1 MKMDKIIKQAQRM
14 QAQMALAQEELQNT
28 VLEGTAG
35 GGAVKV
41 TANGHGEVLSVVID
55 KEVVNPD
62 DVEMLE
68 DLVLGAIKEAT
79 SKARALSEQKMSA
92 LTGGMGVGGTMDV
105 ISGNLTRA
113 PKAWQKCGMEWLY
126 RVIQEPSRW
135 RRIAKLPLF
144 VWYLILTCLHLDR
157 YKDDAFSEEKR

>member
-1 MKMDKIIKQAQRM
+1 MVAGTRDGYFKEEETASICAKIRESRADIIFVGFGVPKQ
-14 QAQMALAQEELQNT
+14 EYW
-28 VLEGTAG
+28 LEKHIAET
-35 GGAVKV
+35 GAVV
-41 TANGHGEVLSVVID
+41 
-55 KEVVNPD
+55 
-62 DVEMLE
+62 
-68 DLVLGAIKEAT
+68 
-79 SKARALSEQKMSA
+79 
-92 LTGGMGVGGTMDV
+92 GMGVGGTMDV

>member
-1 MKMDKIIKQAQRM
+1 MRADIIFVGFGVPKQ
-14 QAQMALAQEELQNT
+14 EYW
-28 VLEGTAG
+28 LEKHIAET
-35 GGAVKV
+35 GAVV
-41 TANGHGEVLSVVID
+41 
-55 KEVVNPD
+55 
-62 DVEMLE
+62 
-68 DLVLGAIKEAT
+68 
-79 SKARALSEQKMSA
+79 
-92 LTGGMGVGGTMDV
+92 GMGVGGTMDV

>member
-1 MKMDKIIKQAQRM
+1 M
-14 QAQMALAQEELQNT
+14 QLTSLA
-28 VLEGTAG
+28 VA
-35 GGAVKV
+35 AV
-41 TANGHGEVLSVVID
+41 TAVLCADILHWMQTPDVIFHD
-55 KEVVNPD
+55 AW
-62 DVEMLE
+62 LY
-68 DLVLGAIKEAT
+68 LLITFLGIPFTMAYNLLASII
-79 SKARALSEQKMSA
+79 RALGDSRTPFYFLILSA
-92 LTGGMGVGGTMDV
+92 VLNVALDLLFVPVLGMGVGGTMDV